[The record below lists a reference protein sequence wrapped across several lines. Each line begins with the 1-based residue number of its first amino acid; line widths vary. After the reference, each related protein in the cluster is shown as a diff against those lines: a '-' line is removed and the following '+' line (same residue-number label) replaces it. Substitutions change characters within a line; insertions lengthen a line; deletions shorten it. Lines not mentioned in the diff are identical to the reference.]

1 MMNEPD
7 SHGWHA
13 SSGGRVSN
21 NHHLDIFVAERL
33 WASPSQGLF
42 GEKAEDF
49 FRLLICG
56 HFLVLTALRRGR
68 EDDILAKE
76 FVDRTILGLL
86 PFSIHQ
92 LGRSRTCVA

>member
-1 MMNEPD
+1 MNEPN

-21 NHHLDIFVAERL
+21 NHYLDILVAERL
-33 WASPSQGLF
+33 WASPSQDLF

-49 FRLLICG
+49 FRLLVCG
-56 HFLVLTALRRGR
+56 DFLVLTAVRRGR
-68 EDDILAKE
+68 VDNILAKE

-86 PFSIHQ
+86 PLSIHK
-92 LGRSRTCVA
+92 LGRSRARVT